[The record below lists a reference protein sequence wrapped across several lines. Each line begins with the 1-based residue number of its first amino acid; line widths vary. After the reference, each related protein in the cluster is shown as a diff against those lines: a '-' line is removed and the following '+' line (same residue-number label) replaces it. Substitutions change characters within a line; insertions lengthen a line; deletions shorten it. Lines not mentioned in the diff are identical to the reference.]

1 MSFQLIFPPISIL
14 LSFYFAVDQL
24 ISLSL
29 NLWRSPASHS
39 LWVFPLLSTTSMA
52 TTRSHRDRGTSFA
65 TKLRKNDLL
74 HCKMNIFLILH
85 CEFFYIFIFIF
96 FFFLGQLESVY
107 ILEVK
112 TKKNKKKKKLKIH
125 YKFFLSSGWTPCHQ
139 HSAARD
145 HFIELNAKETCFYAR
160 MHGRGS
166 RGAAPASDAVRH
178 GDAGGTPLTVRRCR
192 VCHVVS
198 FFFCRRGWDSARFA
212 LIYADSGHIGRNRRN
227 GWFKPKRPIQ
237 VEIQTLSLTPSLISL
252 LCALC
257 GVRVLGFL
265 ESLSASLSLLSVS
278 ASPQQ
283 PNTNATFLPGL
294 PGWLEASQKKKKKNA
309 TLLARELQ
317 YKNIWLPQN
326 ALCFVFYWTP

>member
-96 FFFLGQLESVY
+96 FFFLGQLDSVY

-112 TKKNKKKKKLKIH
+112 TKKNKKKTKLKIH
-125 YKFFLSSGWTPCHQ
+125 SINFSSLQVRGFIWTPCHQ
-139 HSAARD
+139 RSAARGYLD
-145 HFIELNAKETCFYAR
+145 IISNIVL
-160 MHGRGS
+160 
-166 RGAAPASDAVRH
+166 D
-178 GDAGGTPLTVRRCR
+178 
-192 VCHVVS
+192 
-198 FFFCRRGWDSARFA
+198 
-212 LIYADSGHIGRNRRN
+212 
-227 GWFKPKRPIQ
+227 
-237 VEIQTLSLTPSLISL
+237 TLH
-252 LCALC
+252 
-257 GVRVLGFL
+257 
-265 ESLSASLSLLSVS
+265 
-278 ASPQQ
+278 
-283 PNTNATFLPGL
+283 
-294 PGWLEASQKKKKKNA
+294 
-309 TLLARELQ
+309 
-317 YKNIWLPQN
+317 
-326 ALCFVFYWTP
+326 